1 MKLKKLLSRI
11 IIATGIMFTGTL
23 TYQTIEHTHVSH
35 AASYNYYSKHQ
46 CTWWA
51 YKRRVQLGKPVSN
64 RWEML
69 GTGTTTHAVQVTQR
83 DTNQKIRCYAI
94 YCRLLWARGNCRES
108 LQ

>member
-1 MKLKKLLSRI
+1 
-11 IIATGIMFTGTL
+11 MFTGTL

-64 RWEML
+64 RW
-69 GTGTTTHAVQVTQR
+69 GNARNWYYNARRSGYSTGHKP
-83 DTNQKIRCYAI
+83 KIRCYAI
-94 YCRLLWARGNCRES
+94 YCRLLWARGNCRKFTIVEALKS
-108 LQ
+108 QSIIIMFL

>member
-83 DTNQKIRCYAI
+83 DTNQKNT
-94 YCRLLWARGNCRES
+94 LLCNL
-108 LQ
+108 LQVIMGTWQL